1 MMLTPAAK
9 RRQQVLA
16 ARLATDDTDVRAN
29 DEHALM
35 LMQLHQDKQML
46 AQIASNQAKAEAKR
60 RILPN
65 YDAWI
70 ESVLNNGTGAQD
82 DILICVMVWR
92 IDAGDIAGALDI
104 ADYALAHNL
113 RAVDDF
119 DRPTACL
126 VTEEIAIQ
134 ALASLET
141 EDQPDAAQLLRLR
154 DMTEGYDMPDQVRA
168 KLYKALGRTLRNDGN
183 SAGALEAF
191 NRALELHD
199 KSGVKLDIKA
209 LLKEQES

>member
-1 MMLTPAAK
+1 MLTPAAK

-46 AQIASNQAKAEAKR
+46 SQIASNQAKAEAKR

-65 YDAWI
+65 YDAWV
-70 ESVLNNGTGAQD
+70 ESVLENGAGAQD
-82 DILICVMVWR
+82 DILINIMVWR

-113 RAVDDF
+113 RARDDF
-119 DRPTACL
+119 ERSTACL
-126 VTEEIAIQ
+126 VTEEIANQ
-134 ALASLET
+134 TLASLEA
-141 EDQPDAAQLLRLR
+141 EGSPDADQLLRLR
-154 DMTEGYDMPDQVRA
+154 DMTEGHDMPDQVRA
-168 KLYKALGRTLRNDGN
+168 KLYKALGRTLRNDGDN
-183 SAGALEAF
+183 AGALEAF
-191 NRALELHD
+191 NRALALHD

-209 LLKEQES
+209 LLKEQG